1 MDDKNEL
8 EKIKEK
14 YQARNKY
21 INNYIKNNYDRVVL
35 LLNKGQKAA
44 IEEKARLNG
53 FKSCNDYLKAVIEN
67 ELNQDGQKSPE
78 PLNEITTDPQQD
90 HGQN

>member
-44 IEEKARLNG
+44 IEKKARLNG
-53 FKSCNDYLKAVIEN
+53 FKSCNDYLKAVIDK
-67 ELNQDGQKSPE
+67 ELNQSGQKSPE

>member
-44 IEEKARLNG
+44 IEKKARLNG
-53 FKSCNDYLKAVIEN
+53 FKSCNDYLKAVIDK

-78 PLNEITTDPQQD
+78 PLNEITADPQQD
-90 HGQN
+90 HGQS

>member
-8 EKIKEK
+8 EKIKKK

-44 IEEKARLNG
+44 IEKKARLNG
-53 FKSCNDYLKAVIEN
+53 FKSCNDYLKAVIDK

>member
-44 IEEKARLNG
+44 IEKKARLNG
-53 FKSCNDYLKAVIEN
+53 FKSCNDYLKAVIDK